1 MISVEQALKIVM
13 EAARPLETVE
23 RDTTDASGYV
33 LAENVNSPEAV
44 PSFDNSAVDGYA
56 VKASD
61 TRGASDSSPVM
72 LNVKGVIAAGQVS
85 PIQLHPGDAIR
96 IMTGAPLPVGADAVV
111 KVEQTGRRDDGRI
124 DVCASV
130 DAGENCRRAGDDL
143 RKGQLVFPRGRRLRP
158 YDIGVLA
165 SIGKTRVRV
174 VRKPRVA
181 LLATGDE
188 LLAIN
193 EPLSPGKI
201 RSSTSYALKAQLH
214 EWNMET
220 LDLGIARDTPEDT
233 RSKLEE
239 AVAADIALTTGG
251 VSMGE
256 FDYVRTT
263 LESMGIDIKFWKVRQ
278 KPGKPLVFGTAKGR
292 LFFGL
297 PGNPASSLVCFEV
310 YVRPAIERMSGLPNP
325 QPWRLRARLTEAVVK
340 KPGLRAFLR
349 ARWFRDGEVLKVTPM
364 QQQSSGTL
372 SPMALSNGLI
382 DLDEE
387 STGAGAGEEVTVLI
401 TDRENFVDHFHA

>member
-1 MISVEQALKIVM
+1 
-13 EAARPLETVE
+13 
-23 RDTTDASGYV
+23 
-33 LAENVNSPEAV
+33 
-44 PSFDNSAVDGYA
+44 
-56 VKASD
+56 
-61 TRGASDSSPVM
+61 
-72 LNVKGVIAAGQVS
+72 
-85 PIQLHPGDAIR
+85 
-96 IMTGAPLPVGADAVV
+96 
-111 KVEQTGRRDDGRI
+111 
-124 DVCASV
+124 
-130 DAGENCRRAGDDL
+130 
-143 RKGQLVFPRGRRLRP
+143 
-158 YDIGVLA
+158 
-165 SIGKTRVRV
+165 
-174 VRKPRVA
+174 
-181 LLATGDE
+181 
-188 LLAIN
+188 
-193 EPLSPGKI
+193 
-201 RSSTSYALKAQLH
+201 
-214 EWNMET
+214 MET

-233 RSKLEE
+233 RSRLEE
-239 AVAADIALTTGG
+239 AFAADIVLTTGG

-263 LESMGIDIKFWKVRQ
+263 LESMGIDIRFWKVRQ

-325 QPWRLRARLTEAVVK
+325 QPWRLRAQLTEAVVK
-340 KPGLRAFLR
+340 KPGLRVFLR

-387 STGAGAGEEVTVLI
+387 STGAGAGAEVTVRI